1 MIDGTIARKLN
12 AVSTLGSKLDTIADF
27 VFMAVCVVKLLPVI
41 DLPFLLWVW
50 IAVIAII
57 KINTLVLGFVYKKKL
72 VDLHTVLNK
81 TTGLFLFLL
90 PFILRFIEPTL
101 AFSVVCITATVAAVE
116 ESYRTIKAKDK

>member
-1 MIDGTIARKLN
+1 MIDGTVARKLN